1 MRDDF
6 AVFILTH
13 GRADNVVTLRTL
25 KRQGYTGRWYMV
37 IDDEDDMAPVYR
49 KNFGEDHVIQFCKRN
64 AVDRADTMDNFD
76 EHRAILY
83 ARNESFRIAQELG
96 LKYFL
101 MLDDDYSH
109 FALRFPD
116 GDKLD
121 NQILIG
127 EDLEAMFEAML
138 GLLDSSGALTVAFAQ
153 GGDYIGGLNGGVY
166 KQHLVRKAMN
176 TFFCRTDRPIE
187 FRGTMN
193 EDVSAYTTLGSRGNL
208 FFTVTDACIVQLQTQ
223 SLGGG
228 MTEAYSESGTYLKTF
243 YSVMSMPS
251 CIKVG
256 VMGETNRRIH
266 HRINW
271 DCCVPK
277 ILDEK
282 HRKDIDDD
290 AWDNW

>member
-1 MRDDF
+1 MCDDF

-13 GRADNVVTLRTL
+13 GRADNVVTFKTL
-25 KRQGYTGRWYMV
+25 ERQGYTGRWYMV

-83 ARNESFRIAQELG
+83 ARNESFHIARKLG

-127 EDLEAMFEAML
+127 E
-138 GLLDSSGALTVAFAQ
+138 ALTRP
-153 GGDYIGGLNGGVY
+153 
-166 KQHLVRKAMN
+166 LVFSVWQKVLRMWKSSMLPTPIWMLIIWFSALWKAPEAARIPRRA
-176 TFFCRTDRPIE
+176 TRPALLKL
-187 FRGTMN
+187 FR
-193 EDVSAYTTLGSRGNL
+193 
-208 FFTVTDACIVQLQTQ
+208 
-223 SLGGG
+223 
-228 MTEAYSESGTYLKTF
+228 
-243 YSVMSMPS
+243 P
-251 CIKVG
+251 
-256 VMGETNRRIH
+256 
-266 HRINW
+266 
-271 DCCVPK
+271 
-277 ILDEK
+277 
-282 HRKDIDDD
+282 
-290 AWDNW
+290 